1 MASRTAK
8 PKPWTECLHYRRAYS
23 ASKSHQPYF
32 LITSS
37 STTAISIIIAIK
49 SYADL
54 FVTVLLTIST
64 SAQSRA
70 PSDHTMSFLVL
81 VNCSSPSSASH
92 IRHRSRTRI

>member
-1 MASRTAK
+1 MICKTAK
-8 PKPWTECLHYRRAYS
+8 PKPRRKYS

-54 FVTVLLTIST
+54 FVTRSILQRHHARRRIIQRT
-64 SAQSRA
+64 R
-70 PSDHTMSFLVL
+70 MSFLVL
-81 VNCSSPSSASH
+81 VNCSSPSSAAH
-92 IRHRSRTRI
+92 IRRRSRTRI